1 MYQSTIT
8 LKSISVLSGYSVS
21 TVSKALNDKTDIS
34 SKTRDIIKS
43 IALENN
49 YVPNYSALSLRKQRT
64 KTLAIIVPEIT
75 DSCYSSIISEVQKFS
90 FKHGYRLLLFQSFSS
105 QEKEIQCLKNINDG
119 SVDAAI
125 MISNYKQDNSS
136 IFINNQLPIEY
147 IEISNLQSR
156 KKLKEEVIISFKE
169 SLKRLIS

>member
-8 LKSISVLSGYSVS
+8 LKSISNLSGFSVS
-21 TVSKALNDKTDIS
+21 TVSKALNGKSDIS
-34 SKTRDIIKS
+34 SKTKELIKN

-49 YVPNYSALSLRKQRT
+49 YVPNFTALSLRKQRT

-75 DSCYSSIISEVQKFS
+75 DSCYSCIISEIQKFS

-105 QEKEIQCLKNINDG
+105 KEKEEECLKNINDG

-125 MISNYKQDNSS
+125 MLSNFKQNNSS

-156 KKLKEEVIISFKE
+156 KKLKEEVILSFKK
-169 SLKRLIS
+169 SLKNLIS